1 MIIELSRFNS
11 LTSFSNS
18 DWVNSFQPLTIQPQ
32 GQLSFKGGF
41 LDYNTSS
48 EQVIELLQDVP
59 ITIETGFY
67 MTAPLSQDGLK
78 VADPEKYVPLDL
90 YICRS
95 TGDRSLQR
103 SSRTFTIPAGNYSPD
118 EITELINFNCVSY
131 NPPIHGDGTFF
142 NNIST
147 NNFFRPTTNNFN
159 SVALE
164 LIPKDSDSRPATLI
178 ARNPADLQYFRV
190 GDLVSFIDLGKL
202 TGDTTGNIDTG
213 YTVESLNT
221 TTGVIT
227 TSPQFARLADYTMGN
242 PFMYKYVYCPD
253 GVGSSDIDTGNN
265 FRFFR
270 QASATRPFDISASF
284 FFDPNDDRKTY
295 YMGSSQFQL
304 EYNYNNN
311 SLFQF
316 SYLHTPYYS
325 GGQEAIQ
332 LYACG
337 YGYNNIFSYIN
348 TMTGVFFTKL
358 EPASFWSDTLGF
370 DLTKL
375 VVSDSATQV
384 LSAPLNVGINITG
397 NLVTYDALFDK
408 TNAPLMYDA
417 DNSKEKALVV
427 NAVSTQSQAI
437 VAGKPQ
443 QVNSSSFY
451 LIELGGLSDINMIND
466 TDLFRTISAIGSK
479 EYNSQGIISIYPDGT
494 AFYTNNSPEPLYLSS
509 FRVKIL
515 DSITKQPTTSLGQK
529 NSIFVELINPPQQ
542 PQIESKKK

>member
-18 DWVNSFQPLTIQPQ
+18 DWVNSFQPLTVQPQ

-67 MTAPLSQDGLK
+67 VTAPLSQTGLK

-95 TGDRSLQR
+95 KVDGSLIKSTRS
-103 SSRTFTIPAGNYSPD
+103 FTIPAGNYSPD
-118 EITELINFNCVSY
+118 EITEIVNFNCVSY
-131 NPPIHGDGTFF
+131 NPPIHGDGSNF
-142 NNIST
+142 NNIAT
-147 NNFFRPTTNNFN
+147 NNFFRPTTSEFN

-164 LIPKDSDSRPATLI
+164 LIPKDSDTGVATLI
-178 ARNPADLQYFRV
+178 ARNPSDLQYFRV
-190 GDLVSFIDLGKL
+190 GDYVSFIDIGKL
-202 TGDTTGNIDTG
+202 TGDTTGNIDDA
-213 YTVESLNT
+213 YTISSLNP
-221 TTGVIT
+221 TTGGIT
-227 TSPQFARLADYTMGN
+227 TDPPFRRLDNYTMGN
-242 PFMYKYVYCPD
+242 PFMYKYVYSP
-253 GVGSSDIDTGNN
+253 GEESADIDTEYNYN
-265 FRFFR
+265 FYR
-270 QASATRPFDISASF
+270 QATQTRQFDASASF
-284 FFDPNDDRKTY
+284 FFDPNDDRITN

-332 LYACG
+332 IYACG
-337 YGYNNIFSYIN
+337 YRYNNIFTYQN
-348 TMTGVFFTKL
+348 TMTGVFFTQL

-370 DLTKL
+370 DLTNL
-375 VVSDSATQV
+375 IVTDSPTKILSTQ
-384 LSAPLNVGINITG
+384 LNVGVNITG
-397 NLVTYDALFDK
+397 NLVSYDALFDK
-408 TNAPLMYDA
+408 TNAPRMYDA
-417 DNSKEKALVV
+417 DNDTEKALIV
-427 NAVSTQSQAI
+427 NAVSTQSQGI
-437 VAGKPQ
+437 IAGKPQ

-494 AFYTNNSPEPLYLSS
+494 AFYTNNSSEPQYISS
-509 FRVKIL
+509 FRVKVL

-529 NSIFVELINPPQQ
+529 NSIFVELTNPTQQ
-542 PQIESKKK
+542 PQIQQKTK

>member
-18 DWVNSFQPLTIQPQ
+18 DWINSFQPLTIQPQ

-48 EQVIELLQDVP
+48 DQVIELLQDVN
-59 ITIETGFY
+59 INIETGFY
-67 MTAPLSQDGLK
+67 VCSPVNQDGLI
-78 VADPEKYVPLDL
+78 VGNPEKYVPLDL
-90 YICRS
+90 YIARD
-95 TGDRSLQR
+95 GQDNFKLIK
-103 SSRTFTIPAGNYSPD
+103 SSRSFTIPAGNYSPD
-118 EITELINFNCVSY
+118 EITELINFNCVNY
-131 NPPIHGDGTFF
+131 NPPIHGDGSFF
-142 NNIST
+142 NNQA
-147 NNFFRPTTNNFN
+147 NLNFFRPTTNNFN

-164 LIPKDSDSRPATLI
+164 LIPKDSDSGVATLI
-178 ARNPADLQYFRV
+178 ARNPSDLQYFKN
-190 GDLVSFIDLGKL
+190 GDYVTFIDIGKL
-202 TGDTTGNIDTG
+202 TGDTTGNIDEAYNIT
-213 YTVESLNT
+213 SLNT

-227 TSPQFARLADYTMGN
+227 TNPPFRRLADYTMGN
-242 PFMYKYVYCPD
+242 PYMYKYVYDPEE
-253 GVGSSDIDTGNN
+253 GSGDIDTTDCW
-265 FRFFR
+265 RFYK
-270 QASATRPFDISASF
+270 QASASKPFDANTSWLL
-284 FFDPNDDRKTY
+284 DPNNDRITN
-295 YMGSSQFQL
+295 YMGCSQFQL

-316 SYLHTPYYS
+316 SYLHTPFYS

-337 YGYNNIFSYIN
+337 YRYNNIFTYMN
-348 TMTGVFFTKL
+348 TMTGIFFTKL
-358 EPASFWSDTLGF
+358 EPASFWEDALGF
-370 DLTKL
+370 NLNTLIVTDDET
-375 VVSDSATQV
+375 SHI
-384 LSAPLNVGINITG
+384 LSAPLQVGVNITG

-408 TNAPLMYDA
+408 SNPPRMYD
-417 DNSKEKALVV
+417 DNESHEKAQVV

-437 VAGKPQ
+437 VANKPQ

-509 FRVKIL
+509 FRVRIL
-515 DSITKQPTTSLGQK
+515 DSITKQPTTSLGGK
-529 NSIFVELINPPQQ
+529 NSIFIEMINPP
-542 PQIESKKK
+542 PLVKKN

>member
-11 LTSFSNS
+11 LTSYSNS
-18 DWVNSFQPLTIQPQ
+18 DWVNSFQPLTVQPQ

-67 MTAPLSQDGLK
+67 MTAPADQGLLK
-78 VADPEKYVPLDL
+78 VADPEKHVPYDL

-95 TGDRSLQR
+95 GASYRLETSTRS
-103 SSRTFTIPAGNYSPD
+103 FTIPAGNYSPD
-118 EITELINFNCVSY
+118 EITEIVNFNCVSY
-131 NPPIHGDGTFF
+131 NPPIHGDGSNF
-142 NNIST
+142 NNIAT
-147 NNFFRPTTNNFN
+147 NNFFRPTTSQFN

-164 LIPKDSDSRPATLI
+164 LIPKDGDTRDATLI
-178 ARNPADLQYFRV
+178 ARNPSDLQYFRN
-190 GDLVSFIDLGKL
+190 GDYVSFIDIGKL
-202 TGDTTGNIDTG
+202 TGDTTGNIEDA
-213 YTVESLNT
+213 YTITSLNL
-221 TTGVIT
+221 TTGAIT
-227 TSPQFARLADYTMGN
+227 TNPAFRRLDNYTMGN
-242 PFMYKYVYCPD
+242 PFMYKYVYSPAD
-253 GVGSSDIDTGNN
+253 GDSDIDTEYNYK
-265 FRFFR
+265 FYR
-270 QASATRPFDISASF
+270 QATANRPFDPSASF
-284 FFDPNDDRKTY
+284 IFDPNNDRITN

-304 EYNYNNN
+304 EYGYNNN

-325 GGQEAIQ
+325 GGEEAIQ
-332 LYACG
+332 INACG
-337 YGYNNIFSYIN
+337 YRYNNIFTYVN
-348 TMTGVFFTKL
+348 TMTGIFFTQL

-370 DLTKL
+370 DLSTL
-375 VVSDSATQV
+375 VVTDSASFA
-384 LSAPLNVGINITG
+384 LSAQLNVGVNITG
-397 NLVTYDALFDK
+397 NLVSYDALFDK
-408 TNAPLMYDA
+408 NNAPRMYDA
-417 DNSKEKALVV
+417 DNDTEKALVV

-437 VAGKPQ
+437 IAGKPQ

-494 AFYTNNSPEPLYLSS
+494 AFYTNNSPEPQCLSS

-515 DSITKQPTTSLGQK
+515 DSITKQPTTTLGQK
-529 NSIFVELINPPQQ
+529 NSIFVELLNPPPQ
-542 PQIESKKK
+542 PQIESKKN

>member
-18 DWVNSFQPLTIQPQ
+18 DWINSFQPLTIQPQ

-48 EQVIELLQDVP
+48 EQVIELLQDVN
-59 ITIETGFY
+59 INIETGFY
-67 MTAPLSQDGLK
+67 VCSPVNQDGLI
-78 VADPEKYVPLDL
+78 VGNPEKYVPLDL
-90 YICRS
+90 YIARD
-95 TGDRSLQR
+95 GQDNFKLIK
-103 SSRTFTIPAGNYSPD
+103 SSRSFTIPAGNYSPD
-118 EITELINFNCVSY
+118 EITEIINFNCVNY
-131 NPPIHGDGTFF
+131 NPPIHGDGSFF
-142 NNIST
+142 NNQA
-147 NNFFRPTTNNFN
+147 NLNFFRPTTNNFN

-164 LIPKDSDSRPATLI
+164 LIPKDSDTGIATLI
-178 ARNPADLQYFRV
+178 ARNPSDLQYFKN
-190 GDLVSFIDLGKL
+190 GDYVTFIDIGKL
-202 TGDTTGNIDTG
+202 TGDTTGNIDEAYNIT
-213 YTVESLNT
+213 SLNT

-227 TSPQFARLADYTMGN
+227 TNPPFRRLATYTMGN
-242 PFMYKYVYCPD
+242 PYMYKYVYDPTD
-253 GVGSSDIDTGNN
+253 GSSDIDTTDCW
-265 FRFFR
+265 RFYK
-270 QASATRPFDISASF
+270 QASASKPFDNTTSWLL
-284 FFDPNDDRKTY
+284 DPNNDRITN
-295 YMGSSQFQL
+295 YMGCSQFQL

-316 SYLHTPYYS
+316 SYLHTPFYS

-337 YGYNNIFSYIN
+337 YRYNNIFTYMN
-348 TMTGVFFTKL
+348 TMTGIFFTKL
-358 EPASFWSDTLGF
+358 EPASFWEDALGF
-370 DLTKL
+370 NLNTLIVTDDDT
-375 VVSDSATQV
+375 SHI
-384 LSAPLNVGINITG
+384 LSAPLQVGVNITG

-408 TNAPLMYDA
+408 TNPPRMYD
-417 DNSKEKALVV
+417 DNESHEKAQVV

-437 VAGKPQ
+437 VANKPQ

-509 FRVKIL
+509 FRVRIL
-515 DSITKQPTTSLGQK
+515 DSITKQPTTSLGGK
-529 NSIFVELINPPQQ
+529 NSIFIEMTNPP
-542 PQIESKKK
+542 PSVKKN